1 LIERASILSAG
12 SELNADSFPVAL
24 NSDSTQELV
33 GSTTAKSTALS
44 DVLPE
49 VNDLRSFLAEAEKA
63 LIVRTLKSTH
73 GAQAEAARRLGI
85 SRSDLGY
92 KISKYGIS
100 EPYS

>member
-1 LIERASILSAG
+1 MLGSGPIQEAGGSAG
-12 SELNADSFPVAL
+12 
-24 NSDSTQELV
+24 
-33 GSTTAKSTALS
+33 AKAASLS

-92 KISKYGIS
+92 KVSKYGIS